1 MYKNIFVTGGAGVI
15 GLQFIEIL
23 KQHNFNIYVG
33 DLKSKPSSFGPKIT
47 YFQGDLNN
55 FNEKI
60 FEELK
65 IEVVVHLA
73 ATFERSIES
82 KNFYNDNFV
91 NNIKLSNHILNF
103 VRNSKTVRK
112 FLFASSY
119 LVYDSQQYISD
130 VPNQESVNLNSNS
143 KISPRNLIGASKFY
157 IENEISFLQRFM
169 EECTFVTPRIYRGY
183 GLGSRDVISRWIRDS
198 LKGIELEAYD
208 VDGKFDY
215 IYCKDAAMGIY
226 KLLFESSYQG
236 TVDLGSGKSESI
248 RNIISTISSA
258 IPSTSVKITNSTGNF
273 ESSQCDISLI
283 KKITNWT
290 PKYHLEQAVME
301 ITEYERNLLG
311 N

>member
-130 VPNQESVNLNSNS
+130 VPNQ
-143 KISPRNLIGASKFY
+143 
-157 IENEISFLQRFM
+157 
-169 EECTFVTPRIYRGY
+169 
-183 GLGSRDVISRWIRDS
+183 
-198 LKGIELEAYD
+198 
-208 VDGKFDY
+208 
-215 IYCKDAAMGIY
+215 
-226 KLLFESSYQG
+226 
-236 TVDLGSGKSESI
+236 
-248 RNIISTISSA
+248 
-258 IPSTSVKITNSTGNF
+258 
-273 ESSQCDISLI
+273 
-283 KKITNWT
+283 
-290 PKYHLEQAVME
+290 
-301 ITEYERNLLG
+301 
-311 N
+311 